1 MTFKSEENLR
11 KFLNILSVSPNGIT
25 FVDNQIPA
33 INYLKA
39 IVKDLFVDRVD
50 LSAQEFLS
58 DEFSLN
64 RYDKKSIIELIKFLE
79 GFLNNNNDNLRFF
92 SIFLL
97 HHDEDIRNITLE
109 TFSNL
114 LEKDIMFSSTI
125 YEIMLS
131 SMLVD
136 VQQKTSEKFAI
147 FLAKNGNTRLID
159 YLVEN
164 LYYEIYLKE
173 EVLRKD
179 KELIRSSFKKDV
191 EVYLKDWERD
201 ARYRLMSGEK
211 ITKLVASADCGE
223 YQDALLEGKGVIEFT
238 TCIKALIEYGDDLY
252 LPSLS
257 GLMNRTGNETHLKW
271 LKLLSVIQGNKDYL
285 NDLSTIVNETED
297 ENFTNYT
304 YQKLREKSINIESD
318 KQK

>member
-11 KFLNILSVSPNGIT
+11 KFLNTLSVSPDEIIS
-25 FVDNQIPA
+25 VDNQFKA
-33 INYLKA
+33 INHLKA
-39 IVKDLFVDRVD
+39 IVNDLFANKMD
-50 LSAQEFLS
+50 LSVQDFSS

-64 RYDKKSIIELIKFLE
+64 QYDKKSIIELIKFLE
-79 GFLNNNNDNLRFF
+79 RFLSTNSDNLRFF

-97 HHDEDIRNITLE
+97 HHDADIRNITLE
-109 TFSNL
+109 TFSSL
-114 LEKDIMFSSTI
+114 LQKDITFSSTI
-125 YEIMLS
+125 YEIVLS

-136 VQQKTSEKFAI
+136 VQQKTSENFAI
-147 FLAKNGNTRLID
+147 FLAQNGNTRLID

-179 KELIRSSFKKDV
+179 KERIKLSFKKDV

-201 ARYRLMSGEK
+201 ARYRLMLGEK

-238 TCIKALIEYGDDLY
+238 TCVKALIEYGDDLY

-271 LKLLSVIQGNKDYL
+271 LKLLSVIQGNNDYIK
-285 NDLSTIVNETED
+285 DLSSIVNKNDD
-297 ENFTNYT
+297 ENFSNYA
-304 YQKLREKSINIESD
+304 YQKLNAKSIKI
-318 KQK
+318 